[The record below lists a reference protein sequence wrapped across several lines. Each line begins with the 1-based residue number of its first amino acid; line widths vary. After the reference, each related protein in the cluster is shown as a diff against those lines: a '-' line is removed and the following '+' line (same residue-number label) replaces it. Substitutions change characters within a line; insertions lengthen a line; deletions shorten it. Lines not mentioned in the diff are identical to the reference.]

1 MKKEDNKLR
10 SHKIVLLA
18 VLLVF
23 SLVISACSGSDQKA
37 NGSEK
42 KVIKIGATA
51 GPYSD
56 QVNEGIKPY
65 LEKKGYKVEVIEFN
79 DYIQPNIALDK
90 GSIDANVFQNELY
103 MKEFAKSRNM
113 DLVEVIKVPTAP
125 IGIYSKKHKSIDEIK
140 DGMTVATSNDPV
152 NQARAL
158 IMLQQLGLITLKK
171 GVDPT
176 KASEKDIA
184 KYNKKIQI
192 KPLEPAQLPRALED
206 VDYSF
211 INGNFAIS
219 SGLKLKDAVV
229 LEKTP
234 PHYMIGVTVR
244 GKDKD
249 AQFVKDII
257 EAYKSKEFKKLN
269 EENEKYKGY
278 VWPDWMK

>member
-1 MKKEDNKLR
+1 MR
-10 SHKIVLLA
+10 SHKILFLSVMIVLAL
-18 VLLVF
+18 VL
-23 SLVISACSGSDQKA
+23 SACSGSDQKVSS
-37 NGSEK
+37 SEK

-56 QVNEGIKPY
+56 QVNEGIKPF
-65 LEKKGYKVEVIEFN
+65 LEKKGYKVEIIEFN
-79 DYIQPNIALDK
+79 DYIQPNISLDT
-90 GSIDANVFQNELY
+90 GEIDANVFQNELY
-103 MKEFAKSRNM
+103 MKEFAKSRNL
-113 DLVEVIKVPTAP
+113 DIVEAIKVPTAP
-125 IGIYSKKHKSIDEIK
+125 IGIYSKKHQSFDEIK
-140 DGMTVATSNDPV
+140 DGSTVATSNDPV

-158 IMLQQLGLITLKK
+158 AMLEQLGIITLKE
-171 GVDPT
+171 GIDPT

-184 KYNKKIQI
+184 KFHKKVVI

-206 VDYSF
+206 VDYAF

-219 SGLKLKDAVV
+219 SGLKLTDAVV

-244 GKDKD
+244 GKDKN

-257 EAYKSKEFKKLN
+257 EAYKSDEFKKLN
-269 EENEKYKGY
+269 EESEKYKGY

>member
-1 MKKEDNKLR
+1 MR
-10 SHKIVLLA
+10 AYKIVFFAVALL
-18 VLLVF
+18 F
-23 SLVISACSGSDQKA
+23 SMALTACSGSDQEA

-42 KVIKIGATA
+42 KEIKIGATA

-56 QVNEGIKPY
+56 QVTEGIKPY
-65 LEKKGYKVEVIEFN
+65 LEKKGYKVEVVEFN
-79 DYIQPNIALDK
+79 DYVQPNIALDK

-103 MKEFAKSRNM
+103 MKEFAKSRNL
-113 DLVEVIKVPTAP
+113 DIVEVIKVPTAP
-125 IGIYSKKHKSIDEIK
+125 IGIYSKKHKSIDEVEE
-140 DGMTVATSNDPV
+140 GTTVATSNDPV

-158 IMLQQLGLITLKK
+158 IMLQQLGWITLKE

-184 KYNKKIQI
+184 KYNKKIVI

-244 GKDKD
+244 GKDKG

-257 EAYKSKEFKKLN
+257 EAYKSEEFKKLN
-269 EENEKYKGY
+269 EENEKYEGY

>member
-1 MKKEDNKLR
+1 MR
-10 SHKIVLLA
+10 SYKILFLTV
-18 VLLVF
+18 VLVF
-23 SLVISACSGSDQKA
+23 SFVLSACSGSDQKA
-37 NGSEK
+37 SGSEK

-79 DYIQPNIALDK
+79 DYIQPNISLDT
-90 GSIDANVFQNELY
+90 GEIDANVFQTEIY
-103 MKEFAKSRNM
+103 MNEFAKARNM
-113 DLVEVIKVPTAP
+113 DLVQVIQVPTAP
-125 IGIYSKKHKSIDEIK
+125 IGIYSKKHQSIDEIE
-140 DGMTVATSNDPV
+140 DGSTIATSNEPV

-158 IMLQQLGLITLKK
+158 AMLDQLGIITLKE

-184 KYNKKIQI
+184 KYHKKIVI

-206 VDYSF
+206 VDFSF

-219 SGLKLKDAVV
+219 SGLKLADALA

-234 PHYMIGVTVR
+234 SYYMNGVTVL

-249 AQFVKDII
+249 TQFVKDII
-257 EAYKSKEFKKLN
+257 EAYKSEEFKNLIK
-269 EENEKYKGY
+269 ESEMYKGY
-278 VWPDWMK
+278 VWPGWMK